1 MADARTTE
9 NSIKEFREKF
19 GEQAAEKL
27 LAYMDRILEINEHIN
42 LTAVRDR
49 DEAVQKHL
57 VDSLVCVDLP
67 EYMEAKSVLDMGTGG
82 GFPGV
87 PLAIVSEGKDFTLVD
102 SLLKRLKIIDGLAE
116 ELEIS
121 NVKTVHARAEDI
133 GQSAEA
139 RENYDVVVSRAVA
152 SLDVLAEWCLPLVKV
167 GGYMIAYKGE
177 NVSRETS
184 EAGKAIELLGGKI
197 ERIDRID
204 EGQAASEE
212 ISGHALVV
220 IKKIKNTPKKY
231 PRKAGEARKAPI
243 R

>member
-133 GQSAEA
+133 GQSAKD

-197 ERIDRID
+197 ERIDRVD
-204 EGQAASEE
+204 EARGTSEE